1 MTAIKLSKTRKDNA
15 WVRIRI
21 KQVGLTPSDLSGAL
35 ELPLPRVY
43 DFWKRNR
50 QIRPKDRPAI
60 CRLLRLTNEQLT
72 ALENGAPLQS
82 IDNLGAPPLTP
93 WARELTGNA
102 VPVWRATIMADGRW
116 KIVAERSDAL
126 VRPDFLRFS
135 KYAFALTVLDA
146 NNVPVFEVR
155 DSILIDPDRPPM
167 LGEMV
172 CLGTDTV
179 TSKAQYVMVGRLEG
193 LTERHVTL
201 RQEKMPEGKRLQRSK
216 YPGIWPVTGRYIR
229 A

>member
-1 MTAIKLSKTRKDNA
+1 MAKLRLSKTTKNNA
-15 WVRIRI
+15 WIKTRI
-21 KQVGLTPSDLSGAL
+21 KQVGLTPSDLAGAL

-43 DFWKRNR
+43 DFWKRSR
-50 QIRPKDRPAI
+50 QIRPKDRPPI

-93 WARELTGNA
+93 WARELSGTA

-135 KYAFALTVLDA
+135 KNAFGLTVLDA

-172 CLGTDTV
+172 CLGTDAV
-179 TSKAQYVMVGRLEG
+179 TAKAQYVMVGRLEG
-193 LTERHVTL
+193 LTEKHITL
-201 RQEKMPEGKRLQRSK
+201 RQERMQAGKRLARSA